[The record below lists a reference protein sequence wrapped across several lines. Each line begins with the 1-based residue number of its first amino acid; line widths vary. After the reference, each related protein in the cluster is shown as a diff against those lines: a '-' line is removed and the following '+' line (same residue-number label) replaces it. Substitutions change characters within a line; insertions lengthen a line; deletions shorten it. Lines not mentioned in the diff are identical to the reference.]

1 MFLKVNI
8 GAHSM
13 RMLLHNRKMAVN
25 VEAPVLTNKMSYKLA
40 VRYIVELVVGSI
52 GNKGTK
58 GR

>member
-1 MFLKVNI
+1 
-8 GAHSM
+8 M